1 MQLIP
6 QTGDTEVQFERKLKS
21 LRSYLGDALKNYGG
35 DVESLMKDG
44 VSAKDYLPKEQ
55 KNLEDMTDKELQ
67 TLKDELEM
75 GLQQGS

>member
-1 MQLIP
+1 
-6 QTGDTEVQFERKLKS
+6 
-21 LRSYLGDALKNYGG
+21 
-35 DVESLMKDG
+35 MKDG